1 MTSRSRCTV
10 PPSSSLATNG
20 STAVRADRLTAASRA
35 RRCRGGCEPSSVMPP
50 MPAAACRR
58 AASRSPRSTQ
68 ENTSC
73 AASRRTIQV
82 AGSAPA
88 YEVVVVVVAGAA
100 TAVPVASGVT
110 VTTSTVRSPGPGAE
124 AISASPR
131 AAATTA
137 SRGRGGTG
145 DHRSRAVSPDRAGPR
160 GWEDLRMDERRP
172 RRPALLGKVALETF
186 GGAPDP
192 AALAEA
198 AHATASLLVESG
210 RATSDEV
217 ARARLVALVDE
228 VGLDTIA
235 DLWAQRPP
243 RSLPGALWR
252 LYVLREWVQRDAVA
266 AALDF

>member
-1 MTSRSRCTV
+1 
-10 PPSSSLATNG
+10 
-20 STAVRADRLTAASRA
+20 
-35 RRCRGGCEPSSVMPP
+35 
-50 MPAAACRR
+50 
-58 AASRSPRSTQ
+58 
-68 ENTSC
+68 
-73 AASRRTIQV
+73 
-82 AGSAPA
+82 
-88 YEVVVVVVAGAA
+88 
-100 TAVPVASGVT
+100 
-110 VTTSTVRSPGPGAE
+110 
-124 AISASPR
+124 
-131 AAATTA
+131 
-137 SRGRGGTG
+137 
-145 DHRSRAVSPDRAGPR
+145 
-160 GWEDLRMDERRP
+160 MDERRP

-266 AALDF
+266 AAQDFSTGRAAAPVPHVIAGVAEPPTPEGLRALLDAVLHGVFAGDLAVALERAGAFCRVVVAGRVTRADDVEPVDPEAAHALTRSSSSLLQTAEDLEAAAVLWRGQNLV

>member
-1 MTSRSRCTV
+1 
-10 PPSSSLATNG
+10 
-20 STAVRADRLTAASRA
+20 
-35 RRCRGGCEPSSVMPP
+35 
-50 MPAAACRR
+50 
-58 AASRSPRSTQ
+58 
-68 ENTSC
+68 
-73 AASRRTIQV
+73 
-82 AGSAPA
+82 
-88 YEVVVVVVAGAA
+88 
-100 TAVPVASGVT
+100 
-110 VTTSTVRSPGPGAE
+110 
-124 AISASPR
+124 
-131 AAATTA
+131 
-137 SRGRGGTG
+137 
-145 DHRSRAVSPDRAGPR
+145 
-160 GWEDLRMDERRP
+160 MDERRP

-210 RATSDEV
+210 RATSDEA

-266 AALDF
+266 AAARLLHRPGRRPGPARDRRGGRAAHPRGACGRCWTRCCTASSPATWRWPWSGPAPSAGSSWPAG